1 MSRLRGRCSRD
12 ARNLSTLE
20 SFNRARSRLNI
31 CVIAIFVTPESALEL
46 EFVLIEQQAL
56 PAVRS
61 LRESEPTQHPLPG
74 IAEIW
79 RNTLGDPSIVVAV
92 LDGPVDLTHPSLRGA
107 QLRVIRG
114 VRGSACLDA
123 ACAHGTHVASLVFG
137 QHGVGQL
144 KGIAPRC
151 RGIVIPVF
159 SDDPAYP
166 GAILPCSQADLAR
179 AIEAAVGYGARVINI
194 SAGQPG
200 HARTA
205 DPRLVR
211 AVELCARRGV
221 LIVAAAGNDGCDCL
235 HLPASLPSVLTVG
248 AYQPDGAPSE
258 SSNFGSAYQR
268 QGIVAPGLS
277 VLGATPG
284 GGYARRSGTSFAAPL
299 VAGLAG
305 LLLSARLARGGRF
318 TARDARDI
326 HDALLR
332 SAAPCDLDDRRDC
345 RRLLA
350 GRVDPVK
357 AFNLFLK
364 GASEMENLANT
375 PLAQAPHATAVNK
388 MPEGVVPSGASGPGG
403 SCGCGTPA
411 SDQADPD
418 TEQDDEEQAQP
429 SALRPSSRPMRASPD
444 AVPRGLTPSSCSCQ
458 AAGGLVFA
466 IGQISYD
473 FGTQAVMDAIQSE
486 MPGSLNASIPS
497 DLLRFLKGDVQ
508 EEDGS
513 ETPDDQ
519 KETRRRR
526 PSKPTG
532 GGSRPASFAES
543 PNLHFA
549 SAITWTLNLEATAM
563 YALKPAGPFARET
576 YVRLLECFE
585 EQISSDDGINPNSER
600 VSIPGMLGGNATLM
614 SGQTVP
620 AVVPDMRAIFNWN
633 TGALITAVR
642 FATLGKPPYKNTGAA
657 EETDAGVRN
666 FLNRIYHDL
675 QNIGQTPQERA
686 LNFSATK
693 AFQLGKVMSE
703 MAGGKYELDEI
714 GVERSAVCRPDSDCW
729 DVRLTFFNV
738 ANPLASRKTSRF
750 CVDVSGLIPVLVGD
764 VRSWSMR

>member
-1 MSRLRGRCSRD
+1 VPVQERTLRV
-12 ARNLSTLE
+12 
-20 SFNRARSRLNI
+20 ARS
-31 CVIAIFVTPESALEL
+31 P
-46 EFVLIEQQAL
+46 
-56 PAVRS
+56 
-61 LRESEPTQHPLPG
+61 RESVPIQYPLPG

-79 RNTLGDPSIVVAV
+79 RSTLGDPSIVVAV
-92 LDGPVDLTHPSLRGA
+92 LDGPVDLSHPSLRGA
-107 QLRVIRG
+107 QLSVIQG
-114 VRGSACLDA
+114 VRGSACRDA
-123 ACAHGTHVASLVFG
+123 ACAHGTHVASLIFG
-137 QHGVGQL
+137 QHGVGPL
-144 KGIAPRC
+144 RGIAPRC

-159 SDDPAYP
+159 SDDPAHP

-179 AIEAAVGYGARVINI
+179 AIEAAVGYGAQVINI

-200 HARTA
+200 HAGTA
-205 DPRLVR
+205 DPRLLR
-211 AVELCARRGV
+211 AVDLCARRGV

-248 AYQPDGAPSE
+248 ASQSNGAPSD

-305 LLLSARLARGGRF
+305 LLLSARLSRGGRF
-318 TARDARDI
+318 AARDARDV

-332 SAAPCDLDDRRDC
+332 SAAPCDLENRRDC

-350 GRVDPVK
+350 GRVDPVR
-357 AFNLFLK
+357 AFHHFLK
-364 GASEMENLANT
+364 GASDMEQLANNPLSPT
-375 PLAQAPHATAVNK
+375 PDAIAVNE
-388 MPEGVVPSGASGPGG
+388 MSGGVVPSGAGGPGG
-403 SCGCGTPA
+403 SCGCNGPA

-418 TEQDDEEQAQP
+418 TEQNDEDQP
-429 SALRPSSRPMRASPD
+429 QTTTFRPSSRPTRAAP
-444 AVPRGLTPSSCSCQ
+444 AAAPRGLVPSSCSCQ

-466 IGQISYD
+466 IGQLSYD
-473 FGTQAVMDAIQSE
+473 FGTQAAMDAIQSE
-486 MPGSLNASIPS
+486 MPGNLSASFPS
-497 DLLRFLKGDVQ
+497 DLLRFLKGDYK
-508 EEDGS
+508 EDDGS
-513 ETPDDQ
+513 EIPDET
-519 KETRRRR
+519 KGTRRRR
-526 PSKPTG
+526 PAKPASG
-532 GGSRPASFAES
+532 EARPASFAES

-549 SAITWTLNLEATAM
+549 SAITWTLNLEATAI
-563 YALKPAGPFARET
+563 YALKPSGPFARET
-576 YVRLLECFE
+576 YIRLLECFE

-614 SGQTVP
+614 TGQTVP
-620 AVVPDMRAIFNWN
+620 VVVPDLRGIFNWN
-633 TGALITAVR
+633 TGALISAVR
-642 FATLGKPPYKNTGAA
+642 FATLGKPPYKNNEAT
-657 EETDAGVRN
+657 EETDEGVRN

-693 AFQLGKVMSE
+693 AFQLGKVMSD
-703 MAGGKYELDEI
+703 MAEGKYELDEI

-729 DVRLTFFNV
+729 DVKLTFFNV

-750 CVDVSGLIPVLVGD
+750 CVDVSSLIPVLVGE